1 MHELYNSVVDW
12 LVHQFT
18 ITFID
23 SNRYQYFVQGFLNTL
38 RIVAGALAIGV
49 ALGTLVA
56 VVRVYSSQTGRF
68 RALNRLCGG
77 YLAVFRGTPLV
88 VQLLIM
94 YYIIFASVDNG
105 LLVATLTFG
114 INSGAYVAEIV
125 RAGILAVDYG
135 QTEAGRSLGLT
146 AAQTMY
152 RIVLPQAFKNI
163 LPALGNEFVTLI
175 KETSVAGYVAVLDFA
190 RAGAYVRSRTM
201 EPYFSLVFIAF
212 VYFLLVYGISSIFKA
227 IEKRMGKGDRG
238 AAAAVRAGPR
248 RPAGG
253 LPPRA

>member
-1 MHELYNSVVDW
+1 MGGIIQDITDW
-12 LVHQFT
+12 FVHQFT
-18 ITFID
+18 ITFVD
-23 SNRYQYFVQGFLNTL
+23 SNRYQYFIQGFLNTL
-38 RIVAGALAIGV
+38 KIVGGTLAIGV
-49 ALGTLVA
+49 FIGTLVA
-56 VVRVYSSQTGRF
+56 ITRVYHVQSGKLGV
-68 RALNRLCGG
+68 LNRICGA

-105 LLVATLTFG
+105 LLVAIFTFG

-175 KETSVAGYVAVLDFA
+175 KETSVAGYVTVLDFA

-201 EPYFSLVFIAF
+201 EPYFSLMFIAF
-212 VYFLLVYGISSIFKA
+212 VYFILVYGISQAFKA
-227 IEKRMGKGDRG
+227 IEKRMSRGDRG
-238 AAAAVRAGPR
+238 AATAAPR
-248 RPAGG
+248 R
-253 LPPRA
+253 RA

>member
-1 MHELYNSVVDW
+1 MRNVADTIINW
-12 LVHQFT
+12 FVHQFT

-23 SNRYQYFVQGFLNTL
+23 SNRYVYFVQGFLNTL
-38 RIVAGALAIGV
+38 KIVGGALVIGV
-49 ALGTLVA
+49 TLGTLVA
-56 VVRVYSSQTGRF
+56 IVRVYHAQTGG
-68 RALNRLCGG
+68 LSVVNRICGG
-77 YLAVFRGTPLV
+77 YLAIFRGTPLV

-105 LLVATLTFG
+105 LLVATFTFG

-146 AAQTMY
+146 ASQTMSQ
-152 RIVLPQAFKNI
+152 IVLPQAFKNI

-175 KETSVAGYVAVLDFA
+175 KETSIAGYVTVLDFA

-201 EPYFSLVFIAF
+201 EPYFSLIFIAL
-212 VYFLLVYGISSIFKA
+212 VYFILVYGISTVFKS
-227 IEKRMGKGDRG
+227 IEKRMARSN
-238 AAAAVRAGPR
+238 RN
-248 RPAGG
+248 
-253 LPPRA
+253 